1 MVYLGAMRFSA
12 PPRSPASSVL
22 VLLILSLTLGG
33 ASLAAALLLGPATVA
48 YSVSPEAVRVDA
60 SVGPFDQG
68 RSIRRADITRATPV
82 DLRSGRRV
90 AGTALPDYC
99 QGRWRYDFGVVWQA
113 TTCAPTGVLIETAAE
128 RVVVTP
134 RDSAAFIA
142 ALSAGQAGEF
152 LPVPGA
158 ARGNLRW
165 FGLIPIAIFVLFA
178 ALFFRIR
185 RIEYAIEHGALQI
198 PAHLRTLEIPLA
210 GATVKAHTPARI
222 WRVAGTGLPQLY
234 LGLYRLDGR
243 NMHVAATRTR
253 DGVLIEGERIAWIT
267 PEDPARFV
275 EEAVRAGARRG

>member
-1 MVYLGAMRFSA
+1 MRFSA
-12 PPRSPASSVL
+12 PPSSRVSLVL
-22 VLLILSLTLGG
+22 VLLILVLTLGG
-33 ASLAAALLLGPATVA
+33 ASLATVLLLGPTTVV
-48 YSVSPEAVRVDA
+48 YTVSPEAVRVDA

-68 RSIRRADITRATPV
+68 RSIRRADITRVTPV
-82 DLRSGRRV
+82 DLRGGHRV

-128 RVVVTP
+128 RVVVAP

-142 ALSAGQAGEF
+142 AVSAGQVGEF

-158 ARGNLRW
+158 PRGRLQW
-165 FGLIPIAIFVLFA
+165 LGLLPIAIFVSFT

-185 RIEYAIEHGALQI
+185 RIEYAIEHGALRI

-210 GATVKAHTPARI
+210 GARVKQHTPARM

-243 NMHVAATRTR
+243 NMHVAATRTG
-253 DGVLIEGERIAWIT
+253 DGVLIEGERTAWIT